1 MIKRKKPATITKR
14 EYRVLI
20 KMWINYCSNDKDDS
34 DLRIEDLYNKYNV
47 GELLNDLDK
56 VLELTLDDDAA
67 RLVELMLINLET
79 LAHEITKELNDEEYQ
94 KETAEF
100 MFKSV
105 KYYILKADVD
115 LITKLIYKLKLQNTC
130 NLLKKHLK

>member
-1 MIKRKKPATITKR
+1 MIKRKKPATITKS
-14 EYRVLI
+14 EYRILI

-56 VLELTLDDDAA
+56 VLELTLDDDTA
-67 RLVELMLINLET
+67 RLIELMLINLET
-79 LAHEITKELNDEEYQ
+79 LAHEITKELSEEEYQ

-105 KYYILKADVD
+105 KYYILKSDVD